1 MSGNTSST
9 NLVQMIVL
17 ICENN
22 IEFFWLNPTA
32 CEIIVFELTDIY
44 KHCRSIPAMI

>member
-1 MSGNTSST
+1 MSGNTSSM

-22 IEFFWLNPTA
+22 VELFWLNPTA
-32 CEIIVFELTDIY
+32 CDIIGLCVETT
-44 KHCRSIPAMI
+44 